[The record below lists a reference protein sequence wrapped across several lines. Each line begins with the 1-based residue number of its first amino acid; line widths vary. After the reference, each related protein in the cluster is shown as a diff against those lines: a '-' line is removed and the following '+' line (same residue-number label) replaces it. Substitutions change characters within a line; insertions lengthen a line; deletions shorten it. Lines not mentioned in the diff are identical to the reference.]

1 MTDIGDNPLIIDE
14 AQGSKAMALAI
25 KKIVDEDRR
34 KGQFILTGSSNVFTS
49 LEIAD
54 SLAERMRT
62 IKLWPMS
69 IAETLRRKP
78 SQILDSHHSSIDRY
92 RIS

>member
-1 MTDIGDNPLIIDE
+1 M
-14 AQGSKAMALAI
+14 
-25 KKIVDEDRR
+25 DEDRR

-54 SLAERMRT
+54 SLAGRMRT

-69 IAETLRRKP
+69 VAETLRRKP
-78 SQILDSHHSSIDRY
+78 SQILDWGLAKSPNLADLGTADKH
-92 RIS
+92 